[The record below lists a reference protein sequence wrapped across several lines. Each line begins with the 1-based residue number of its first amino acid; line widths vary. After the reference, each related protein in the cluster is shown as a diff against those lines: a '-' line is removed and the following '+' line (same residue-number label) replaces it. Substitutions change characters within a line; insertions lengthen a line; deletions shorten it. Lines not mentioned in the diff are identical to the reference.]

1 MFVQHY
7 RHCSSC
13 RCGSSPVGLR
23 LCYDAFSPPH
33 VAVFSVGFS
42 LLGVGFDVEV
52 MGGEEVVA
60 AAVVE
65 EVVVLG
71 TLAQWCL
78 HLGSVADRLS
88 AHVGSFYGFVVLYA
102 DGVGAEGIPALD
114 IAVCQCDPPMYLRPV
129 RCYTINGYPRPC
141 SV

>member
-7 RHCSSC
+7 RHCSSY
-13 RCGSSPVGLR
+13 RCDSPPVGLR

-52 MGGEEVVA
+52 MGGEEEVAGA
-60 AAVVE
+60 AAVVVGE
-65 EVVVLG
+65 VVLG
-71 TLAQWCL
+71 TLARRWYL
-78 HLGSVADRLS
+78 HLGSVGRLID
-88 AHVGSFYGFVVLYA
+88 VFGFVVLYA
-102 DGVGAEGIPALD
+102 DGVGAEGVPVLD
-114 IAVCQCDPPMYLRPV
+114 IAICQCDPPMYLHPV
-129 RCYTINGYPRPC
+129 RCHTISGYPRPC